1 MYHWFE
7 YLFTDH
13 IDGLLQ
19 ERRNSIANA
28 LELRL
33 LCTNPLTSLRS
44 LMRSHEIL
52 WDKQNVIL
60 EWASIHITILHT
72 TTKIINIIWSNVTMI
87 SHWWCSLQSCLKTS
101 SLFHCDPLL
110 SYECNV
116 SCFMSTDRSLY
127 TLLSSIIVVYQ
138 HNRLA
143 PKEIARRYFGF
154 RFLLWMDWQTYLVH
168 TSINISVKP
177 LYYIGHIN
185 GLAQVW
191 FTSIAQAL
199 ELSQSCIKS
208 SLSW

>member
-1 MYHWFE
+1 
-7 YLFTDH
+7 
-13 IDGLLQ
+13 
-19 ERRNSIANA
+19 
-28 LELRL
+28 
-33 LCTNPLTSLRS
+33 
-44 LMRSHEIL
+44 MRSHEIVC
-52 WDKQNVIL
+52 DKENVIL
-60 EWASIHITILHT
+60 EWASILITILHT
-72 TTKIINIIWSNVTMI
+72 TTKIMNIIWSNKTMI
-87 SHWWCSLQSCLKTS
+87 SHWWCSPQSCLKTS
-101 SLFHCDPLL
+101 SLFHCDPPL

-127 TLLSSIIVVYQ
+127 TLLSSIMVVYQ

-143 PKEIARRYFGF
+143 PEEIVRRYFGF

-185 GLAQVW
+185 GLAQVC

-208 SLSW
+208 SISW